1 MTNNIIG
8 RFFGDLLSLWDM
20 IRYLARTAVYP
31 LILLAIIVGS
41 WAIFYGL
48 LFAYVLVTY

>member
-20 IRYLARTAVYP
+20 IRYLARMSVYP
-31 LILLAIIVGS
+31 LILLTIIVGA

-48 LFAYVLVTY
+48 LIAYVLVTH